1 MENFWN
7 GEELP
12 INANTGMPVSVEGQ
26 VTNLDP
32 SGNAQPFGHLQR
44 LSDKLVGSVL
54 FAAEAA
60 LDDAMNPDD
69 VAMPAPQSA
78 AFLPQSLATYVN
90 RNMGVVVIGAIIL
103 LLGLLFV
110 HRR

>member
-1 MENFWN
+1 MDNYWN
-7 GEELP
+7 GEIMP

-26 VTNLDP
+26 VTTLDP

-44 LSDKLVGSVL
+44 LSDKLLGSVI

-69 VAMPAPQSA
+69 VAKPAPQTAS
-78 AFLPQSLATYVN
+78 FLPQGLATYVN
-90 RNMGVVVIGAIIL
+90 RNMGVVAIGAIIL
-103 LLGLLFV
+103 LLGLIFA
-110 HRR
+110 RR

>member
-1 MENFWN
+1 MDNFWN
-7 GEELP
+7 GDQMP

-44 LSDKLVGSVL
+44 LSDKLIGSVL

-69 VAMPAPQSA
+69 VAKPAPQSA
-78 AFLPQSLATYVN
+78 SFLPQSLATYVN
-90 RNMGVVVIGAIIL
+90 RNIGVVVIGTIIL
-103 LLGLLFV
+103 LLGFLFA
-110 HRR
+110 RR